1 MKPKIVYPTFIVHL
15 PISKIDVKMRVMN
28 LREEKILLTAQES
41 KNVLDL
47 MNAMFLCLDNCI
59 LESEIYIKKLPFVE
73 LQYLY
78 LNLRGNSVGNVSKLL
93 IPDEDETWRKYEVN
107 VDINDIALQYFE
119 EINLNIEF
127 DLQNGMIMRYPTFD
141 DAYKLNTITDEK
153 ERLFAFIGIC
163 VEKIYD
169 SENVYERNQ
178 FTNDEIIEYIND
190 LPSTYY
196 DRIKTFIN
204 DLPHIE
210 YTVKY
215 KTFKEEN
222 RKLVLKTLE
231 NFLQ

>member
-59 LESEIYIKKLPFVE
+59 LESEISIKKLPFVE

-127 DLQNGMIMRYPTFD
+127 DNLNGMIMRYPTFD

-169 SENVYERNQ
+169 SENVYEKNQ

-196 DRIKTFIN
+196 DKIKNFIN

-210 YTVKY
+210 YTVEY

>member
-1 MKPKIVYPTFIVHL
+1 MKPKIVYPTFIAHL

-59 LESEIYIKKLPFVE
+59 LESEISIKKLPFVE

-127 DLQNGMIMRYPTFD
+127 DNLNGMIMRYPTFD

-169 SENVYERNQ
+169 SENVYEKNQ

-196 DRIKTFIN
+196 DKIKNFIN

-210 YTVKY
+210 YTVEY